1 MILTKVMVAS
11 QKDRK
16 EKKQYQKIIYFF
28 PDSQVAV
35 SYSVNINAL
44 IISISKTGSIN
55 NGYIWGG
62 DW

>member
-1 MILTKVMVAS
+1 MVAS